1 MKPREGLG
9 KENVFSILNRIRYST
24 LDFYLDSNTI
34 VDLHKKYQGDK
45 IDSKLNKYSKYGN

>member
-1 MKPREGLG
+1 MKPKEGLR

-24 LDFYLDSNTI
+24 LDFYFDSNTI
-34 VDLHKKYQGDK
+34 VKYQGDK

>member
-34 VDLHKKYQGDK
+34 VDLHKKCQGGK
-45 IDSKLNKYSKYGN
+45 IDSELSNYLKYGN